1 MNAVFYAR
9 VSTEEEKQINALE
22 KQCADLK
29 DCIAL
34 NHWKLIDSYVDEGK
48 SGTSIKKRDE
58 YTRLFNDLDSDKFD
72 VIVIK
77 SQDRLMRNVKDW
89 YIFVDKLV
97 TNGKKLYIYME
108 NSFYKTDDSLIT
120 GIKAILAAEY
130 SRDLSKKLNNA
141 HKRRE
146 YEGSSVM
153 TNGTM
158 IGYDQ
163 INGELVINEKEAEIV
178 KLVYNL
184 YLEGNSIKTI
194 CKKLEDMN
202 ILNSHNKRYGVST
215 IRRMLRNE
223 KYKGTMICNKYHK
236 DFDTKKVIKNDK
248 SEWIIH
254 EHRIP
259 IIIEETM
266 WNKVQALMNSK
277 SYSDK
282 NGLLRGKKESGSEPL
297 RRKLVCGECGANF
310 GIYRIKKHSGTYTKK
325 CMCRNFAVNGRI
337 GIGQDKELGCNM
349 PNISYDKLESAIL
362 DIIKIMNINPDE
374 IIGKI
379 NENKQ
384 NINPSAQLSQLQKV
398 NDNIIKNKTQRELL
412 LDKYLD
418 GIVPEDIYKSKM
430 QRLENDLEHMI
441 QQRNHLENTINKD
454 QVTEKEFEK
463 IYKQIKESEI
473 DFSTFCSFI
482 EKIVFYKN
490 CTYIYLIG
498 ITIPIKIEES
508 LQYNR
513 KNTADQWIAMNNNR
527 YTKKKIEVT
536 PFVSYH

>member
-29 DCIAL
+29 DCITL
-34 NHWKLIDSYVDEGK
+34 NNWKLVDTYIDEGK
-48 SGTSIKKRDE
+48 SGTSTRKRDE
-58 YTRLFNDLDSDKFD
+58 YARLFNDLDTDKFD

-97 TNGKKLYIYME
+97 SNNKKLFIYME

-146 YEGSSVM
+146 HEGSSVM

-163 INGELVINEKEAEIV
+163 INGELVINENEAKIV
-178 KLVYNL
+178 RLVYEL
-184 YLEGNSIKTI
+184 YLNGDSIKTI

-202 ILNSHNKRYGVST
+202 ILNANNKRYGVST

-223 KYKGTMICNKYHK
+223 KYKGTMICNKFHK
-236 DFDTKKVIKNDK
+236 DFDTKKIIKNDK

-254 EHRIP
+254 ENRIP
-259 IIIEETM
+259 IIIEESD
-266 WNKVQALMNSK
+266 WDKVQALMNSK
-277 SYSDK
+277 SYSDQ
-282 NGLLRGKKESGSEPL
+282 NGLLRGKKESATEPL
-297 RRKLVCGECGANF
+297 RQKLICGECGANF
-310 GIYRIKKHSGTYTKK
+310 GIYNVKKHNGAYTKK

-349 PNISYDKLESAIL
+349 PNISYDKLKCAIL
-362 DIIKIMNINPDE
+362 DIIDIMNINPKE
-374 IIGKI
+374 IIEKI
-379 NENKQ
+379 NEHRDNT
-384 NINPSAQLSQLQKV
+384 NISEQLSYLNKIN
-398 NDNIIKNKTQRELL
+398 NDIAKNKKQRELL
-412 LDKYLD
+412 LDKFLEGVVAD
-418 GIVPEDIYKSKM
+418 DIYNAKM
-430 QRLENDLEHMI
+430 QKLENDLERMVN
-441 QQRNHLENTINKD
+441 QRNQLEKDINRK
-454 QVTEKEFEK
+454 QVTEKEFEE
-463 IYKQIKESEI
+463 IYKRIQDNDL
-473 DFSTFCSFI
+473 DFLTFCSFI
-482 EKIVFYKN
+482 EKIVFYKDES
-490 CTYIYLIG
+490 YLYLFG
-498 ITIPIKIEES
+498 IANPIKIEES

-513 KNTADQWIAMNNNR
+513 KNTAEQWIAMNNNR
-527 YTKKKIEVT
+527 YTKKTK
-536 PFVSYH
+536 